1 MCPNCIL
8 NQAGL
13 QGGMY
18 VAFGVCAV
26 FFVVAIVGILWA
38 FKNGEFEDM
47 EAIKYDMMDDGEDG
61 PAGLRARLAAEKARL
76 KNLSSVKEVTNG

>member
-26 FFVVAIVGILWA
+26 FFIVAIVGILWA

-61 PAGLRARLAAEKARL
+61 PAGLRARLSAEKARL

>member
-8 NQAGL
+8 NQASL

-18 VAFGVCAV
+18 VAFGVCGI
-26 FFVVAIVGILWA
+26 FFVVAMVAILWA

-47 EAIKYDMMDDGEDG
+47 EGTKFDMMDDDLEG
-61 PAGLRARLAAEKARL
+61 PNAIRARAAIERARL
-76 KNLSSVKEVTNG
+76 KNLSSVKEVSNG